1 MTKGQAFTA
10 VHFTLAVMAAMA
22 IQLGM
27 VAQMWPGIILGM
39 VSNAGAYITGNVADN
54 ALKGRYYQPNLDR
67 GDM

>member
-1 MTKGQAFTA
+1 MTKGQAFA
-10 VHFTLAVMAAMA
+10 MVHFTLAIMAAMA
-22 IQLGM
+22 IQLGL
-27 VAQMWPGIILGM
+27 VQEMWPSLILGI